1 MHIWILSIIEDMC
14 NFTFILF
21 IFQCTLPFYLGA
33 KQSLIQEIDDLKEF
47 KKYIKTKPN
56 VLVVFAKN
64 SEYLL

>member
-1 MHIWILSIIEDMC
+1 MKKWS
-14 NFTFILF
+14 FILVLL

-64 SEYLL
+64 SE